1 MKVFQSV
8 KLLIDSCVHI
18 YELIIFYGGL
28 RTYGKTNAHQ

>member
-18 YELIIFYGGL
+18 YELIIFYGGM
-28 RTYGKTNAHQ
+28 RIYGKTNAYQ